1 MEKPAP
7 KPPISQYSLNELIA
21 LAGDELRQGL
31 QSECLTAD
39 SQSDLEAFH
48 FPCRIDALIIGIG
61 TVGETTISYN
71 LQEFRLRKNTM
82 FFCTPNTIL
91 QVKSMQGF
99 ESHVVV
105 ISSEFMRSIPI
116 NLRDLMPAMLQQAD
130 NPCVE
135 LDDAESGR
143 MREIIGLIEQEVRVP
158 EQLYSREIVRNL
170 LSSIIYKIA
179 NIRHNALAARPDE
192 AKAPRDRSEAYFRR
206 FMELLGENYRHQR
219 SVRFYAQQLCITPKY
234 LSTLIKRFSGSSVS
248 EWIDRYVI
256 LEAKTLLKHSHM
268 SIQEIAYSLDF
279 PNQSFFGS
287 YFKRVTGLSPTQYKE
302 SDL

>member
-1 MEKPAP
+1 MDKPAP

-21 LAGDELRQGL
+21 LSGDDSRRGM

-61 TVGETTISYN
+61 TVGEMTISYN

-105 ISSEFMRSIPI
+105 ISSDFMHSIPI
-116 NLRDLMPAMLQQAD
+116 NLHDLMPAMLQQVG
-130 NPCVE
+130 NPCVQ
-135 LDDAESGR
+135 LDDAESSS
-143 MREIIGLIEQEVRVP
+143 MREIIGLIEQEVRAP
-158 EQLYSREIVRNL
+158 EQPYSREIVRNL

-192 AKAPRDRSEAYFRR
+192 AKAPRDRSEAYFRQ
-206 FMELLGENYRHQR
+206 FMELLGENYRRQR

-287 YFKRVTGLSPTQYKE
+287 YFKRVTGMSPTQYKG

>member
-1 MEKPAP
+1 MDKPAP
-7 KPPISQYSLNELIA
+7 KPPISQFSLNELIA
-21 LAGDELRQGL
+21 LSGDDSRRGL
-31 QSECLTAD
+31 QNECLTAD
-39 SQSDLEAFH
+39 SRSDLEAFH

-82 FFCTPNTIL
+82 FFCAPNTIL
-91 QVKSMQGF
+91 QVKSVQGF
-99 ESHVVV
+99 RSHVVV
-105 ISSEFMRSIPI
+105 ISSEFLRSIPLH
-116 NLRDLMPAMLQQAD
+116 LRDLMPAMLQQAG

-135 LDDAESGR
+135 LDDAASCS
-143 MREIIGLIEQEVRVP
+143 MREIIGLIEQEVRAP
-158 EQLYSREIVRNL
+158 EQPYSREIVRNL
-170 LSSIIYKIA
+170 LSAIIYKTG
-179 NIRHNALAARPDE
+179 NLLHGSSAARPDE

-234 LSTLIKRFSGSSVS
+234 LTTLIKRFSGSSVS

-268 SIQEIAYSLDF
+268 SIQEIAYALDF

-287 YFKRVTGLSPTQYKE
+287 YFKRVTGLSPTQYKG